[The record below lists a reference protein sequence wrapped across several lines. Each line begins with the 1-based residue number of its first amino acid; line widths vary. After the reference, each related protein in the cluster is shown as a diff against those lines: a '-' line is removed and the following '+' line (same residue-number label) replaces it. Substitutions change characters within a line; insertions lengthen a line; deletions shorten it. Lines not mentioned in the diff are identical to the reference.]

1 MLLLD
6 IRPTVFGS
14 ELLDVFRR
22 HGFGVHGKPQLE
34 AATFHALME
43 ASAEFRSADA
53 YARAELLRITDSS
66 YYAFNWRATM
76 SLSTPDSRAGEEPLL
91 ADWLEKLIQ
100 DYALNP
106 RSSTMRLLFEDDGRL
121 RNCQAFL

>member
-34 AATFHALME
+34 AAIFYALKE
-43 ASAEFRSADA
+43 ASAEFRDADA
-53 YARAELLRITDSS
+53 FTRAELLQIPDSS
-66 YYAFNWRATM
+66 YRTLNRRAAM
-76 SLSTPDSRAGEEPLL
+76 WLSTQDSRVGQEKIL
-91 ADWLEKLIQ
+91 AECLEKLIQ